1 MAAPAVEQ
9 VRTAWRE
16 AGRDGEP
23 RLAALVYF
31 SLGDDA
37 EADSHA
43 YLRDYYGFLGDYVER
58 VVDSA
63 LRSETAVADAA
74 RAFEEIGI
82 TELFFDPTTAAVH
95 QVDRLAD
102 VVL

>member
-1 MAAPAVEQ
+1 
-9 VRTAWRE
+9 VRAAWRG

-31 SLGDDA
+31 SLGED
-37 EADSHA
+37 ADSDSRA
-43 YLRDYYGFLGDYVER
+43 YLRDYYGFVGEYTER

-63 LRSETAVADAA
+63 LRSETAVADAV

-82 TELFFDPTTAAVH
+82 TELFFDPTTAALH